1 MKNRRFR
8 LIAIVFL
15 LCAVILQGFSMNAT
29 YAAVK
34 EIGLASRSGSGN
46 YGFGSKAYSKFT
58 LRNMAE
64 RDLVTGVKVNDI
76 DYKETNE
83 KTNQSKAVDELS
95 AGKKYHFYDRGF
107 GQPDIYVSKVKVG
120 DVVKLVTNEGW
131 LEIKITKS
139 GYGTIHDERGSNA
152 PKFVKGTATPKP
164 NPNPNQPEQKTKFT
178 LKVVK
183 NNMQNKFYFEI
194 SPKLQATDITNVM
207 INNVN
212 YKKATSKHV
221 LWNGEYN
228 GIGYYVEDSN
238 LHVLEPRQN
247 ENILTFTHKDGTKH
261 SFVYK
266 RTNRNGDVLEESD
279 NVPAPKKL
287 KLRLEGSFEP
297 AMEGQKKYDGISS
310 ASLAGA
316 NSNRNSNV
324 VLKATFEENPK
335 DTDWKLFHEMN
346 HAIAGVPRLLFDGI
360 SENSP
365 SGMKGQYFQS
375 KFTLNGTPAK
385 EGNDDV
391 KHYKVEAEITE
402 SDGKK
407 IKTENNLTFSVYS
420 YNCKL
425 IDYLKTDNC
434 RKTEHDGKFIW
445 DMKPWA
451 ISKFGGTNETVTVPK
466 DIKAWYGSNES
477 GKYGYLGYY
486 PGKGE
491 QTLIV
496 DKDTNLTLV
505 NMQILSSVRIVV
517 KDGGVLNIMDSSI
530 HGKIE
535 VEKGGTLQ
543 VNYNAKDGKFSKG
556 SSINGQIELKEGAV
570 LENSLIY
577 SNTNYL
583 PDGDK
588 ARHNVEPVVKV
599 TGNATI
605 KGNVFIRGDEAP
617 TGDDPATGKPYTGQ
631 PALGIENAALTID
644 KDAVLGTY
652 GGGRMVLT
660 SIGAPAIKLKDGKI
674 EGEGK
679 LVALAGRTEY
689 KDAKE
694 AVEGKG
700 TLAVAKM
707 YLQGGDTYD
716 SHGKGGAPKSD
727 DVEVKETAKNTKPIG
742 KLLDGKVLP
751 KPQMDDHQEWYWK
764 NILEAPPVPDFGD
777 KEIDLNNK
785 KPGNP
790 NDPKDPQVPQD
801 PKDPQVP
808 QDPKDPNDPGQGGGG
823 NNPKPND
830 PSNPGQGGGTNPNP
844 QNPGQGGGTKPN
856 PQDPGQGGGNKPNP
870 QDPSKPGNGNN
881 PKDPSDPGQGG
892 GTKPNPQ
899 DPGQGGGTNPT
910 PNDPNKPG
918 NGNNPKDPSDPG
930 QGGGNKP
937 NPQDPG
943 QGGGNKPNPQDPS
956 KPGNGN
962 NPSNPGQ
969 GNGNLPNNPSTD
981 NSGTV
986 LPVVPLPEDTQQTQP
1001 ATESNNSSEK
1011 PAADT
1016 TEITEIA
1023 TPEGEVINEIADDVT
1038 PKGEANVNDDTDDD
1052 DDDMDTD
1059 SGKTVKAKRPGKVV
1073 KSKNTGDSDLEN
1085 IEDDKMPLGKADLP
1099 EDKASLPRTGAVP
1112 TQLYLF
1118 AGLALI
1124 ALGFKARKES

>member
-1 MKNRRFR
+1 MLILFFKEVFVKNRRFR

-34 EIGLASRSGSGN
+34 EIGLAKYNGSGN
-46 YGFGSKAYSKFT
+46 HGFGPKEYSKFT

-64 RDLVTGVKVNDI
+64 RDLVTGVKVNEI

-164 NPNPNQPEQKTKFT
+164 NPNPNQPEQKTKIT
-178 LKVVK
+178 LKLVK
-183 NNMQNKFYFEI
+183 EFGGRFHYEI
-194 SPKLQATDITNVM
+194 MPKPADTDITGVY
-207 INNVN
+207 VN
-212 YKKATSKHV
+212 DIPHTKGSYKYSA
-221 LWNGEYN
+221 WNGGNVYYLGN
-228 GIGYYVEDSN
+228 GELYLPPN
-238 LHVLEPRQN
+238 L
-247 ENILTFTHKDGTKH
+247 K
-261 SFVYK
+261 
-266 RTNRNGDVLEESD
+266 NGDVIKLVYKDGSEHSFIHSSSPKDGKIEELD
-279 NVPAPKKL
+279 KTPVPKKL

-425 IDYLKTDNC
+425 IDYLKTENC

-716 SHGKGGAPKSD
+716 SHGKGGAHKSD

-801 PKDPQVP
+801 PKDP
-808 QDPKDPNDPGQGGGG
+808 KDPSDPGQGGGG

-830 PSNPGQGGGTNPNP
+830 PSNPGQGGGT
-844 QNPGQGGGTKPN
+844 KA
-856 PQDPGQGGGNKPNP
+856 
-870 QDPSKPGNGNN
+870 
-881 PKDPSDPGQGG
+881 
-892 GTKPNPQ
+892 NPQ

-918 NGNNPKDPSDPG
+918 NGNNPKPNDPSNPG

-937 NPQDPG
+937 NPQDPSKPGNGNNPKDPSDPG

-1023 TPEGEVINEIADDVT
+1023 APEGEVINKIADDVT

-1099 EDKASLPRTGAVP
+1099 EDKAALPRTGAVP